1 MKKILI
7 STVLSSILI
16 TAINADTRFGGN
28 FSGGHS
34 SGGTSGGSY
43 SSGSG
48 SSSGNYSGSQSSNSG
63 SSKGSYE
70 SQNGNG
76 NGNGNGKGYSEQE
89 GDSGYK
95 NSNDNDHDNDGDY
108 DNDSDHDNDHDKD
121 KDNDKGNDNSKDHS
135 NNDQNQSH
143 QDDDFG
149 NMKPPMPNNPINGG
163 EDNDK
168 DKGEG
173 HKGGHSDFG
182 MKQPP
187 KKPDFEKAHG
197 AYKAVILK
205 WKDETDNELG
215 YKVFRDGELIAILPP
230 NTTHFVDKTVEPGK
244 EYDYEI
250 KPFNDFGEG
259 EGVQTQ
265 VKTKKPH
272 ENKIEEHF
280 KDHLSNFYDGTVDE
294 NKLKKMMEIYEEGNP
309 LTKVYKHFFL
319 KDNKDLPNDE
329 FVKKLYETLLGETP
343 DQSTIDDLAEKLKNA
358 QITREEL
365 YYDVVTSD
373 DFKNKVKDE
382 GLDNV
387 FEGDENQTKEK
398 IHKISQFVK
407 RFYTELLNRNPE
419 EGGYNYWEQQLA
431 NKDLSAKDIAKQFF
445 SSEEFKN
452 KNLSDEDFVKT
463 VYKVIM
469 GREADQGG
477 VDYWTKKLKEGMSR
491 DQVVNEFLNVPEF
504 ENLAKDYDIEA
515 KDPVKEFIERFYTK
529 ALHRDADPN
538 GSQYWSKEL
547 KNAQKTAKE
556 VAKQFFNSKE
566 FKEQNLNDEE
576 FIKTVYQTLMGRD
589 ADEGGLEYWKQ
600 QLQNGVSREEMID
613 QFLNSEEFKKFAMQS
628 GVLVDKPSK

>member
-1 MKKILI
+1 MKKIFI
-7 STVLSSILI
+7 STILSSVLITTMNANITNEKDFSVNQLDREISINNYEDLSSIVPPI
-16 TAINADTRFGGN
+16 PSDISANKEDI
-28 FSGGHS
+28 S
-34 SGGTSGGSY
+34 SEDY
-43 SSGSG
+43 S
-48 SSSGNYSGSQSSNSG
+48 
-63 SSKGSYE
+63 
-70 SQNGNG
+70 
-76 NGNGNGKGYSEQE
+76 
-89 GDSGYK
+89 DIMPPIP
-95 NSNDNDHDNDGDY
+95 DNPPGFDM
-108 DNDSDHDNDHDKD
+108 
-121 KDNDKGNDNSKDHS
+121 
-135 NNDQNQSH
+135 NQLPARPDL
-143 QDDDFG
+143 Q
-149 NMKPPMPNNPINGG
+149 
-163 EDNDK
+163 
-168 DKGEG
+168 KGEG
-173 HKGGHSDFG
+173 I
-182 MKQPP
+182 
-187 KKPDFEKAHG
+187 
-197 AYKAVILK
+197 YKAVILQ
-205 WKDETDNELG
+205 WKDKANNELG

-230 NTTHFVDKTVEPGK
+230 NTTDFVDKTVEPGK

-259 EGVQTQ
+259 EGVQTTVQ
-265 VKTKKPH
+265 TKDID

-280 KDHLSNFYDGTVDE
+280 RSHLSQFYDGTVDE
-294 NKLKKMMEIYEEGNP
+294 NKLKKMMEDYEKGEP
-309 LTKVYKHFFL
+309 LTKVYKDFFL
-319 KDNKDLPNDE
+319 KDNKNLPNDE

-343 DQSTIDDLAEKLKNA
+343 DQSTIDDLAKKLKNA

-365 YYDVVTSD
+365 YYDIVTSN
-373 DFKNKVKDE
+373 DFKNKMQQE
-382 GLDNV
+382 GLENV
-387 FEGDENQTKEK
+387 FTGDEEQTKEK
-398 IHKISQFVK
+398 ISKISQFVK
-407 RFYTELLNRNPE
+407 RFYTELLDRNPE

-452 KNLSDEDFVKT
+452 KNLSDEDFVKK

-469 GREADQGG
+469 GREADEGG
-477 VDYWTKKLKEGMSR
+477 LKYWTAKLKEGMSR
-491 DQVVNEFLNVPEF
+491 DQVVNEFLNAQEF